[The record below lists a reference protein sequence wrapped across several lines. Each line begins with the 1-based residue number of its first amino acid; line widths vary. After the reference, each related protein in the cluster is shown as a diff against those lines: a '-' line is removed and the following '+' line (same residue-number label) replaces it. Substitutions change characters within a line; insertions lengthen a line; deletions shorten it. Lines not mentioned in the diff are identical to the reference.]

1 MKCKNST
8 IQQMARRVANSSNG
22 KVSQEQARNMVVK
35 QLERAKRRKEEQ

>member
-1 MKCKNST
+1 MNCKYDT
-8 IQQMARRVANSSNG
+8 IQKMAQRVANSSKG